1 MNIDNPKNV
10 IRIERDELALNYKY
24 REGGEFLNNID
35 ICSYEYEFPELNRR
49 YDFHPIEFV
58 PQVGDTYVKNP
69 FGENVYIKIEYF
81 SDYILECKSNCIS
94 NIARLLGASSYS
106 FEIEVEDISNRSWDL
121 KAGM

>member
-49 YDFHPIEFV
+49 YDFHPIESFWRECLL
-58 PQVGDTYVKNP
+58 KNRI
-69 FGENVYIKIEYF
+69 F
-81 SDYILECKSNCIS
+81 L
-94 NIARLLGASSYS
+94 
-106 FEIEVEDISNRSWDL
+106 
-121 KAGM
+121 